1 MLTRSRLQMIL
12 PPEDCLHPERVALVT
27 TVVLG
32 DIGEHGSIISLCTY
46 MYVWTTFHPR
56 LNLFVSENVNGQ
68 VGGSEIRRP
77 SSPKLECMCLV
88 LGEGEWRG
96 WQKRRGGGF
105 RGGEEG
111 KDTSGS
117 LNK

>member
-1 MLTRSRLQMIL
+1 MSTRSCLQMIL
-12 PPEDCLHPERVALVT
+12 PSEDCLQSERVALVT

-32 DIGEHGSIISLCTY
+32 DTGEQGSIISLCTY

-56 LNLFVSENVNGQ
+56 LNFFVSENVNGQ

-96 WQKRRGGGF
+96 WRNRGVVDWGGG
-105 RGGEEG
+105 RGRAR
-111 KDTSGS
+111 TPQA
-117 LNK
+117 L